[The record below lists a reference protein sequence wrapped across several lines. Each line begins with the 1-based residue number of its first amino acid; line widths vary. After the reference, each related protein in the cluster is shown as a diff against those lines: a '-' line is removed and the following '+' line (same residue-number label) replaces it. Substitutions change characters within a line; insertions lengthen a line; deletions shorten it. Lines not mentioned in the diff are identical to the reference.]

1 MFGKLLPDGSIEYQY
16 GESGEDKIYDERK
29 LQNNMRN
36 REANIFKT
44 YETDDIASPDLLRK
58 GLQQETN
65 FEFSFSCDGLFDG
78 N

>member
-16 GESGEDKIYDERK
+16 GESGEDKFYDERK

-44 YETDDIASPDLLRK
+44 YKADDIANPDLLRK
-58 GLQQETN
+58 GL
-65 FEFSFSCDGLFDG
+65 
-78 N
+78 